1 MKRTLYPV
9 KALAVCS
16 PQNSGLG
23 RDSGLGGSGAGR
35 NSRAG
40 IASGRALGRALGARM
55 RSAVSM
61 LLLSAGLGLA
71 SPEVLRA
78 APEGGRVLQGEGE
91 ISYEEEGRRTVVR
104 QSGSKL
110 VVDWDRFDVGAEE
123 SVHFAQPGRESSVLN
138 RIFDTKASEIYGRL
152 TAPGRV
158 WLVNGHGVYFA
169 PGARVNV
176 GGLVASSLDVDPGE
190 FMSGRYVLRRR
201 AGAPSGRVVNRGLL
215 EAARGGFVGLAGSE
229 VSNEGLIYAQAGRIE
244 LATGERIEVVD
255 FDGDGLLG
263 FAVREGVLAGSG
275 KVENS
280 GELRAQGGEVYLKG
294 SVAREVLEGVVN
306 NSGVIQASRVSRR
319 GGKIV
324 LEGVGG
330 GVLNSGELSVSGES
344 GERGGEV
351 KLSGDWVRQEGEVEA
366 SGEREGGRV
375 ALKAKGLLGIEGV
388 LRVGSSK
395 GKGGTLVLEGERI
408 RLGGESELDVSGA
421 IGGGRIYLGGGRQGQ
436 DAAIK
441 NARNTEVAEGAVLR
455 ADALVKGDGGEV
467 IVWAEEKTSYQ
478 GSISARGGEE
488 GGDGGFAEVSAK
500 WLQYGGAVDLRAPRG
515 KVGKLLL
522 DPVNVEICHADP
534 DDCVHN
540 EPNTFTDAAITTI
553 LAGSNLEISTG
564 DAGSSGSG
572 DGDITFR
579 NDDVEI
585 TWPSRSGTILT
596 LTALRNISLA
606 GTLTGNSVENS
617 TLALGFG
624 GTLDFS
630 GLSDPAT
637 KISNLS
643 LRATGSGSGATLKG
657 LKVYRVTGVNSGVLP
672 EGGGNEGSERWR
684 FSGVRNLEGTEGDDD
699 FSFWGTTSCLVLTG
713 DSCVSDVSQSGEIRG
728 GGGNDSITGTRV
740 ADTVHFTLTI
750 GANADDSRM
759 ERQAGT
765 NAAVAVTKFSGIEDF
780 NTSAGNDT
788 FNVNAPITGHL
799 RGFRGDDI
807 FNVAAAFT
815 GRIVGA
821 QGQDTFNINADV
833 SSGSGDVLVG
843 NEGNDIFNFGENAA
857 VTIRGTVRGGA
868 GEDTFNI
875 RGDISL
881 PDNRGGIRGEG
892 GADTF
897 NIFTGGQIRGDSFY
911 GEDGSDELRIMGDNT
926 AYTYTVSSS
935 GNTLTRDGS
944 MVAGFESV
952 ENLFGGGSDE
962 DILRVT
968 GNTAA
973 TYTLST
979 NTITSADM
987 LTLAL
992 GDEAFNFSDIET
1004 LEGGDGADTFNIEIA
1019 YAGDLR
1025 GGAGADTFVFSD
1037 SGDVGDVDGG
1047 AGTDILRVTGNTAY
1061 TYTVDSSEGNTL
1073 KRGNTTVA
1081 DFSNV
1086 EDLEGGAGADRF
1098 SISTPHTGDLRGG
1111 GGADIFIIEDI
1122 EGGGVTHTGNLYGGE
1137 GDDIFNLSGLVRGNI
1152 QGDEGND
1159 TFNFE
1164 LVEGCLVLG
1173 SGVCGAGANGAGSV
1187 DGGAGSGDVVNVLFN
1202 DNPVKVTLSA
1212 APTANGFSGSI
1223 ERVDSGTTTRFT
1235 GFAGINTING
1245 HTDQALA
1252 NEISVASS
1260 IVLSHEPDDSQIS
1273 YAEVTPARTLVYSNF
1288 RVFSGFGDGVLDLSS
1303 LSEAVTVELTR
1314 VNTAGGFDGSYTI
1327 GGGDPIEFERI
1338 SSLQGGSGSDTLRF
1352 SIEGNEIGIATFT
1365 VSGDRQGNL
1374 SVVAMG
1380 QEMSFTFESIENLVG
1395 SNVAADIFVFSAAGT
1410 LGTGGTVD
1418 GGADTDT
1425 LRVTGDTGYT
1435 YTVASGGNTLARGG
1449 ATIAA
1454 FSNVE
1459 DLEGGDGADVFIFGE
1474 GGGLGT
1480 DGMVDGRGG
1489 MDTLRFTGSS
1499 GVAYSTSTNGN
1510 TLMQGNILLTGF
1522 SSVES
1527 LEGGSGADTFNI
1539 GTVLSGSL
1547 KGEGGADSFVFS
1559 ATGSAASVDGGD
1571 GADTDTLGVTGN
1583 DAYTYTVASG
1593 GNTLARGGTTVAAFS
1608 NVENLEGGAGADV
1621 FIFGEGGGL
1630 GTDGMV
1636 DGRGGMDTLRFTGS
1650 SGVVY
1655 STSTSGNTLMQ
1666 GSTLLTGFSS
1676 VESLE
1681 GGSGADTFN
1690 IGTALSGSL
1699 TGRGGADSFVFS
1711 TTGSAAS
1718 VDGGAD
1724 TDTLGATGNDAY
1736 TYTVASGGGGS
1747 LRQGG
1752 AMVAAFSN
1760 IENLQGGAGADTFIF
1775 SAGGDVGNIDGG
1787 AGRNT
1792 LRATGNDAYTYR
1804 VASSGNTLAR
1814 GGTTVAA
1821 FSNVEDLE
1829 GGDGADSFNIEIAHA
1844 GNLSGGAGADTF
1856 NIEVVHTGNLSGGA
1870 GADTFVFSGSG
1881 DVEGNVD
1888 GGADTD
1894 TLRGTG
1900 NDNYTYTVA
1909 SGGNTLARGAT
1920 TIAAFS
1926 NVADLEGGD
1935 GTNTFN
1941 IRIAHTG
1948 VLLGR
1953 NGDDNFNLAA
1963 VLTGRVDGGLY
1974 GTNTLTLQSG
1984 GAVRRAPGGGSVH
1997 LAPSIFLVY
2006 QGWSDPVTVT
2016 LGGYSGDEGVG
2027 FTGMAS
2033 GLLAADGS
2041 SLDASGF
2048 RDIRDLKVL
2057 NSTSTD
2063 NTLQGIDLESG
2074 RVAEFGLFLD
2084 SSNNAI
2090 ARYSYIGA
2098 GTSPSRRFQ
2107 GIDVVRGG
2115 NGEGVNILVDSS
2127 TFNSHSVVSGVG
2139 QGSICLPRCDGDD
2152 PKGVWT
2158 FSGMDR
2164 LRVADG
2170 VDTLALSED
2179 EVKNMAEVWV
2189 ILEDLEGLPDV
2200 SGFEGRI
2207 EVAATPSTPSAPA
2220 VVWLEF
2226 VGIDEV
2232 TVPSG
2237 METRG
2242 TGRNILRNELMDQG
2256 SRVPLEDRRGA
2267 TAGSGS
2273 IRYIA
2278 GSASLSYTGFDER
2291 QLFVLDLGSL
2301 GSDVTVTLSGRDT
2314 EGYSGTYSTS
2324 DGASSGPFTK
2334 SLGVRGRTE
2343 VTEVGDTLITQLTGA
2358 STWNVATA
2366 GNSYSNG
2373 GLSYY
2378 FAEIENL
2385 QGGAGEDTFN
2395 IGVAHTGDLSGGAGA
2410 DIFFLMD
2417 SGDVEGNVDGGAGT
2431 DTLRGSGASVYTY
2444 TVASGGNTLAR
2455 GDTTIAAFSD
2465 VEDLEGGD
2473 GADIFVFGE
2482 GGGLGT
2488 EGMVDGRGGTDTL
2501 RFTGSSGVAYST
2513 SADRNT
2519 LMRGSTLLTGFSSV
2533 ENLEGGS
2540 GADTFNIQSGVG
2552 DLAGGGGADTFI
2564 FSATGD
2570 AASVDGGDDTD
2581 TLRATGNVAYAY
2593 TVASGGN
2600 TLRRGATTIAAFSNV
2615 QNLEG
2620 GDGADTFNI
2629 EVAHAGN
2636 LSGGAGADT
2645 FVFSGSG
2652 DVEGNVDGGADTD
2665 TLRVPGDTNTDHT
2678 YTVASGGNTLARG
2691 DTTIADFSNVQN
2703 LEGGGGADTF
2713 KIEIPHTGVLIGGRG
2728 SDTFDLAA
2736 VVTGRLDGGGG
2747 AGEAA
2752 DTFTLRSGAGVRRA
2766 EGGGNAP
2773 LLSSTKGSLIYQE
2786 WSNPVTVTLGG
2797 HVDFIGF
2804 SGTAT
2809 GLSADGSNLDANG
2822 FAGITN
2828 LDVDGTSTDDI
2839 LQGIDL
2845 ASGQTANFLLMN
2857 LDEED
2862 SAIGSYKYAQAPESA
2877 TLSFQGIEDV
2887 RGGSGEGKERLRDS
2901 GLGASRYEVEGVGQG
2916 RFCRLSSCKRN
2927 DKDKRILRF
2936 SGIEILDGLVGAD
2949 TLVLSMVANTAEAWV
2964 ILGGVLPYTNGFQ
2977 GTVEIAATP
2986 AATTREVWVEFEGIM
3001 EVIGASGEVQ
3011 NVLRNELMDQGS
3023 RVSLEDRRGATAGSG
3038 SIRYIAGSASLSYTG
3053 FDERQLFVLDL
3064 ESLGSAVTVTLSGR
3078 DTEGYSGTY
3087 STSDGASSGSFTKSL
3102 GVRGRTELGDTL
3114 ITQLTQA
3121 GTWNVATAGN
3131 SYSTGEDSEELSY
3144 SFVEIEDLQGG
3155 PGVDT
3160 FTIEI
3165 AHSGDLV
3172 GGAGDDTFEIN
3183 AAVTGDVQGGE
3194 GADTF
3199 TFQINAAVTGDVQG
3213 GGGADTFTIG
3223 AAHSGNLVGGAGNDI
3238 FQINAA
3244 VTGDVQG
3251 GEGADR
3257 FTIGAAHSGNLVGGA
3272 GNDTFELNASVTG
3285 EVQGGAGADTF
3296 TLGSGGCVLSSG
3308 SSCSAANPT
3317 LGTISGGADQD
3328 SLGRSLATTYLLD
3341 ATTVGAGTLEGVAQF
3356 SGIERLQGGAESD
3369 TLSLTS
3375 LSTTGEGRVLVTF
3388 TGTPDANGFSGR
3400 VAVVN
3405 VSQIEFVGMNQILGN
3420 ENNASR
3426 NELAAGGLSLES
3438 MLDGVNGSVRYS
3450 PDIALAYENFGVLS
3464 GFRLN
3469 LGGST
3474 TKIEVTLT
3482 RPSGTGFDGE
3492 YVQGDA
3498 TVLFTGSGGIA
3509 GTQSTEDL
3517 LQLTD
3522 GATSG
3527 GRFVVTGAGNGSYLY
3542 VAAGTESMFNFSG
3555 IEMLRGSGNEVL
3567 VGSRTTVDSSGA
3579 NVASEYRLTAP
3590 GTGSLHRGTSELLS
3604 FSDIGRLQ
3612 GGAESDTLNLTAIS
3626 TTGENLLRVTFQGS
3640 PLPLE
3645 APGAEG
3651 FSGTLQVQVDGA
3663 STTLDFV
3670 GFDVVEGRGDN
3681 SARNVLVVGSDL
3693 SLSDRGDSVLYV
3705 DGGGTERVLRYS
3717 AFGMLDGFSLV
3728 LAANVVRVTL
3738 TGPPTS
3744 FGFPGELYD
3753 SGDTLLRSFMNS
3765 PGVSG
3770 VDGTSRRLEVGFEAV
3785 GTFTI
3790 SGVDTGTYMTTTSE
3804 GVASFSFARI
3814 GSLSGG
3820 AGAERFVLEAGGSL
3834 SGSVAGGEGVDRLV
3848 TEGAVAA
3855 SFTLSAMGTGNLAS
3869 GNRAFSFSGVE
3880 HLAGGSGANLL
3891 SYSGVSEAVTVTLQG
3906 RGALAGFQGQGT
3918 FLEGFANISE
3928 VVSGSGT
3935 ADHLVADLSSGGTFT
3950 LSGSGAGSYQNTLVE
3965 NILAFSA
3972 FENLSGGAGADTFR
3986 VEEGGSV
3993 SGELHGG
4000 GGNDV
4005 LDLSKLFRSG
4015 LWLVELSK
4023 VTESPAT
4030 GFSGSYGQTTLRGST
4045 RAEPAI
4051 GLDLVYLVNKLGSSN
4066 SFGFTGID
4074 ELRAPRVNTSRGVFL
4089 QGTNAGG
4096 RWRLNGQYAGS
4107 YESLGTTLSF
4117 SNVRQVQGGAR
4128 TDQGEAGVDILD
4140 VSAIAGPLTLFL
4152 SGDNGS
4158 LTTPDYR
4165 GNVVSGARDNG
4176 DENNTEP
4183 LVYYRGIERYA
4194 GGEAAY
4200 LLVEVLAEGR
4210 NLVVNPQSSTP
4221 AEDRPS
4227 NPILLSLTQDEGGE
4241 RLQTLDEFLGAVLI
4255 GGTLFPEEV
4264 LADGEGELPLSLR
4277 PSLGE
4282 SNVAQRGR
4290 GVQADTLRVEGALE
4304 TRGDLYLA
4312 ASNIQLV
4319 GDLAA
4324 GTETAGELASAAGS
4338 ASKVVLVA
4346 VGAKPVDSRAGAGP
4360 GNIEVQLSE
4369 GDAERTIYAGSGTLI
4384 ANSGI
4389 EGANSLVLN
4398 FDGGVLRTAVS
4409 PGATR
4414 NSNSQVRPEGLTTLL
4429 RNYLAVLDLD
4439 AQEFVVILFNPTTQ
4453 LSTVIGRL
4461 YLDLGL
4467 FVEELSLYGLEGA
4480 GLALFYS
4487 QCEEVESCAPE
4498 ITLEKLEKLI
4508 ALLEE
4513 QLAGGL
4519 VSVTGLDREVLDLRL
4534 RRAQA
4539 LRKELRVFLG
4549 LDAPEG
4555 VEEEEE
4561 LDFEEFDL
4569 PSANLGGADRG

>member
-1 MKRTLYPV
+1 MLTGAEPRKLENRLNYRPRKYLDFLLPCSGLPSCPILGLLSHFLTVALHSGTSMNRNRCPVKPYPV
-9 KALAVCS
+9 KALAACT
-16 PQNSGLG
+16 PRNSGF
-23 RDSGLGGSGAGR
+23 GGNSGAGR
-35 NSRAG
+35 NSHARNSHAA
-40 IASGRALGRALGARM
+40 IAPGKAPERALGTFSGDFPASLRAPLRAPLRERLQSSSLVSSFLGARM

-152 TAPGRV
+152 TASGRV

-190 FMSGRYVLRRR
+190 FMSGRYVLRRQ

-263 FAVREGVLAGSG
+263 FAVQEGVLAGSG

-330 GVLNSGELSVSGES
+330 GVLNSGELEVSGES

-375 ALKAKGLLGIEGV
+375 ALKAKGLLTVEGV
-388 LRVGSSK
+388 LRAGSSK
-395 GKGGTLVLEGERI
+395 GKGGTLVLEGERV

-436 DAAIK
+436 DAAIE

-522 DPVNVEICHADP
+522 DPVNVRICNAGNTAVP
-534 DDCVHN
+534 CTHN
-540 EPNTFTDAAITTI
+540 NTNIFTGAAITTM

-564 DAGSSGSG
+564 ATGTDPGNIALES
-572 DGDITFR
+572 
-579 NDDVEI
+579 DVVI
-585 TWPSRSGTILT
+585 TWPSSARTLT
-596 LTALRNISLA
+596 LTAANDIILA
-606 GTLTGNSVENS
+606 GTLTGNSVATS
-617 TLALGFG
+617 TLDLNFG

-630 GLSDPAT
+630 GLSDPGT
-637 KISNLS
+637 DISNLS

-657 LKVYRVTGVNSGVLP
+657 LKMYRVTGVNSGVLP
-672 EGGGNEGSERWR
+672 EGGGNKGSERWR
-684 FSGVRNLEGTEGDDD
+684 FSSVRNLEGTEGADN

-713 DSCVSDVSQSGEIRG
+713 DSCTSDVSQSGKVLG
-728 GGGNDSITGTRV
+728 GGGNDSLIGTRV

-750 GANADDSRM
+750 GANADDSKM
-759 ERQAGT
+759 ERQVGA
-765 NAAVAVTKFSGIEDF
+765 NAAVTVTKFSGIEDF
-780 NTSAGNDT
+780 ETSAGNDT
-788 FNVNAPITGHL
+788 FNVNAPITGSL
-799 RGFRGDDI
+799 RAYQGDDT

-815 GRIVGA
+815 GLIVGA

-833 SSGSGDVLVG
+833 SSGSGAVLAG
-843 NEGNDIFNFGENAA
+843 DEGNDIFNFGENAA
-857 VTIRGTVRGGA
+857 VTITGTVRGGV

-875 RGDISL
+875 RGEISL
-881 PDNRGGIRGEG
+881 PGNRGGIRGEG
-892 GADTF
+892 GADTLS
-897 NIFTGGQIRGDSFY
+897 IFTGGQISEDLFY
-911 GEDGSDELRIMGDNT
+911 GEDGADELRIMGDNT
-926 AYTYTVSSS
+926 AYTYTINSS
-935 GNTLTRDGS
+935 GNTSLTRGGL
-944 MVAGFESV
+944 MVAGLESV
-952 ENLFGGGSDE
+952 EKLFGGGSDA
-962 DILRVT
+962 DTLRVT

-973 TYTLST
+973 TYTLG
-979 NTITSADM
+979 NAEN
-987 LTLAL
+987 TLAQVGTTTVL
-992 GDEAFNFSDIET
+992 SFSDIEI
-1004 LEGGDGADTFNIEIA
+1004 LEGGDGADTFNIEVA

-1025 GGAGADTFVFSD
+1025 GGAGADTFVFSATG
-1037 SGDVGDVDGG
+1037 SAASVDGG
-1047 AGTDILRVTGNTAY
+1047 DGADTDTLGVTGNDAY
-1061 TYTVDSSEGNTL
+1061 TYTVASGGNAL
-1073 KRGNTTVA
+1073 ARGGTTVA
-1081 DFSNV
+1081 AFSNV
-1086 EDLEGGAGADRF
+1086 ENLEGGAGADVF
-1098 SISTPHTGDLRGG
+1098 
-1111 GGADIFIIEDI
+1111 IFG
-1122 EGGGVTHTGNLYGGE
+1122 EGGG
-1137 GDDIFNLSGLVRGNI
+1137 
-1152 QGDEGND
+1152 
-1159 TFNFE
+1159 
-1164 LVEGCLVLG
+1164 LG
-1173 SGVCGAGANGAGSV
+1173 TDGMV
-1187 DGGAGSGDVVNVLFN
+1187 DGM
-1202 DNPVKVTLSA
+1202 
-1212 APTANGFSGSI
+1212 
-1223 ERVDSGTTTRFT
+1223 VDGR
-1235 GFAGINTING
+1235 GGI
-1245 HTDQALA
+1245 
-1252 NEISVASS
+1252 
-1260 IVLSHEPDDSQIS
+1260 
-1273 YAEVTPARTLVYSNF
+1273 
-1288 RVFSGFGDGVLDLSS
+1288 
-1303 LSEAVTVELTR
+1303 
-1314 VNTAGGFDGSYTI
+1314 
-1327 GGGDPIEFERI
+1327 
-1338 SSLQGGSGSDTLRF
+1338 DTLRF
-1352 SIEGNEIGIATFT
+1352 TGSSGVVYSTSTSGNTLMQGSTLLTGFSSVESLEGGSGADTFNIGTAL
-1365 VSGDRQGNL
+1365 SGSLTGRG
-1374 SVVAMG
+1374 G
-1380 QEMSFTFESIENLVG
+1380 
-1395 SNVAADIFVFSAAGT
+1395 ADSFVFSTTGSAAS
-1410 LGTGGTVD
+1410 VD

-1425 LRVTGDTGYT
+1425 LGATGNVAYT
-1435 YTVASGGNTLARGG
+1435 YTVASGGGGSLRQGGAMVAAFSNIENLEGGAGADTFIFSAGGDVGNIDGGAGRNTLRATGNDAYTYRVASSGNTLARGG
-1449 ATIAA
+1449 TTVAA

-1459 DLEGGDGADVFIFGE
+1459 NLEGGAGADVFIFGE

-1489 MDTLRFTGSS
+1489 IDTLRFTGSS
-1499 GVAYSTSTNGN
+1499 GVVYSTSTSGN
-1510 TLMQGNILLTGF
+1510 TLMQGSTLLTGF

-1539 GTVLSGSL
+1539 GTALSGSL
-1547 KGEGGADSFVFS
+1547 TGRGGADSFVFS

-1920 TIAAFS
+1920 MIAAFS
-1926 NVADLEGGD
+1926 NVQNLEGGD
-1935 GTNTFN
+1935 GDDTFN
-1941 IRIAHTG
+1941 INIAHTG
-1948 VLLGR
+1948 ILLGGR
-1953 NGDDNFNLAA
+1953 RSSDGFLLGTGSVKFNLAA
-1963 VLTGRVDGGLY
+1963 ELTGSLDGGFL
-1974 GTNTLTLQSG
+1974 GADILTLQPG
-1984 GAVRRAPGGGSVH
+1984 GAVRRAPGGGS
-1997 LAPSIFLVY
+1997 APLVNQVRLVY

-2016 LGGYSGDEGVG
+2016 LGGYDPHPDIG

-2048 RDIRDLKVL
+2048 QTLFDLRVL
-2057 NSTSTD
+2057 NSTSTS
-2063 NTLQGIDLESG
+2063 TLQGFDLVSG
-2074 RVAEFGLFLD
+2074 QTAEFVLAAAETISNRGYFYNSPPGAVVEFRGRLSFLGID
-2084 SSNNAI
+2084 TI
-2090 ARYSYIGA
+2090 
-2098 GTSPSRRFQ
+2098 Q
-2107 GIDVVRGG
+2107 GGGGEGVDVVRSGG
-2115 NGEGVNILVDSS
+2115 HLAENHIEVR
-2127 TFNSHSVVSGVG
+2127 GVG
-2139 QGSICLPRCDGDD
+2139 RGIFCEPSCVGSD
-2152 PKGVWT
+2152 PKTIWN
-2158 FSGMDR
+2158 FSRMD
-2164 LRVADG
+2164 LLEGGEG
-2170 VDTLALSED
+2170 VDTLALIVAAPTAVTSVTLGE
-2179 EVKNMAEVWV
+2179 M
-2189 ILEDLEGLPDV
+2189 LRLPDTL
-2200 SGFEGRI
+2200 GFDGKV
-2207 EVAATPSTPSAPA
+2207 EVASSSSDSE
-2220 VVWLEF
+2220 VWLEF
-2226 VGIDEV
+2226 REIDKV
-2232 TVPSG
+2232 IVSSG
-2237 METRG
+2237 KVQ
-2242 TGRNILRNELMDQG
+2242 NILRNELVDAQG
-2256 SRVPLEDRRGA
+2256 SRVRLEDRRGA
-2267 TAGSGS
+2267 AEGSGS
-2273 IRYIA
+2273 IRYLRTGHA
-2278 GSASLSYTGFDER
+2278 PQGLSYEGFNES
-2291 QLFVLDLGSL
+2291 QLFV
-2301 GSDVTVTLSGRDT
+2301 R
-2314 EGYSGTYSTS
+2314 
-2324 DGASSGPFTK
+2324 
-2334 SLGVRGRTE
+2334 
-2343 VTEVGDTLITQLTGA
+2343 
-2358 STWNVATA
+2358 
-2366 GNSYSNG
+2366 
-2373 GLSYY
+2373 
-2378 FAEIENL
+2378 
-2385 QGGAGEDTFN
+2385 
-2395 IGVAHTGDLSGGAGA
+2395 DLS
-2410 DIFFLMD
+2410 
-2417 SGDVEGNVDGGAGT
+2417 
-2431 DTLRGSGASVYTY
+2431 
-2444 TVASGGNTLAR
+2444 
-2455 GDTTIAAFSD
+2455 
-2465 VEDLEGGD
+2465 
-2473 GADIFVFGE
+2473 
-2482 GGGLGT
+2482 
-2488 EGMVDGRGGTDTL
+2488 
-2501 RFTGSSGVAYST
+2501 
-2513 SADRNT
+2513 
-2519 LMRGSTLLTGFSSV
+2519 
-2533 ENLEGGS
+2533 
-2540 GADTFNIQSGVG
+2540 Q
-2552 DLAGGGGADTFI
+2552 
-2564 FSATGD
+2564 
-2570 AASVDGGDDTD
+2570 
-2581 TLRATGNVAYAY
+2581 
-2593 TVASGGN
+2593 
-2600 TLRRGATTIAAFSNV
+2600 
-2615 QNLEG
+2615 
-2620 GDGADTFNI
+2620 
-2629 EVAHAGN
+2629 
-2636 LSGGAGADT
+2636 
-2645 FVFSGSG
+2645 
-2652 DVEGNVDGGADTD
+2652 
-2665 TLRVPGDTNTDHT
+2665 
-2678 YTVASGGNTLARG
+2678 
-2691 DTTIADFSNVQN
+2691 
-2703 LEGGGGADTF
+2703 
-2713 KIEIPHTGVLIGGRG
+2713 
-2728 SDTFDLAA
+2728 
-2736 VVTGRLDGGGG
+2736 
-2747 AGEAA
+2747 
-2752 DTFTLRSGAGVRRA
+2752 
-2766 EGGGNAP
+2766 
-2773 LLSSTKGSLIYQE
+2773 
-2786 WSNPVTVTLGG
+2786 
-2797 HVDFIGF
+2797 
-2804 SGTAT
+2804 
-2809 GLSADGSNLDANG
+2809 
-2822 FAGITN
+2822 
-2828 LDVDGTSTDDI
+2828 
-2839 LQGIDL
+2839 
-2845 ASGQTANFLLMN
+2845 
-2857 LDEED
+2857 
-2862 SAIGSYKYAQAPESA
+2862 
-2877 TLSFQGIEDV
+2877 
-2887 RGGSGEGKERLRDS
+2887 
-2901 GLGASRYEVEGVGQG
+2901 
-2916 RFCRLSSCKRN
+2916 
-2927 DKDKRILRF
+2927 
-2936 SGIEILDGLVGAD
+2936 
-2949 TLVLSMVANTAEAWV
+2949 
-2964 ILGGVLPYTNGFQ
+2964 
-2977 GTVEIAATP
+2977 
-2986 AATTREVWVEFEGIM
+2986 
-3001 EVIGASGEVQ
+3001 
-3011 NVLRNELMDQGS
+3011 
-3023 RVSLEDRRGATAGSG
+3023 
-3038 SIRYIAGSASLSYTG
+3038 
-3053 FDERQLFVLDL
+3053 
-3064 ESLGSAVTVTLSGR
+3064 GSAVTVTLSGR
-3078 DTEGYSGTY
+3078 DPEEGYSGTY
-3087 STSDGASSGSFTKSL
+3087 SIGGGSESFTKSL
-3102 GVRGRTELGDTL
+3102 GVRGTAMEDTL
-3114 ITQLTQA
+3114 ITQLT
-3121 GTWNVATAGN
+3121 GESTWIIATEEN
-3131 SYSTGEDSEELSY
+3131 SYSNGGSNGGPTY
-3144 SFVEIEDLQGG
+3144 HFFEIENLQGG
-3155 PGVDT
+3155 AGVDA
-3160 FTIEI
+3160 FTIGA
-3165 AHSGDLV
+3165 AHSGNLV
-3172 GGAGDDTFEIN
+3172 GGAGDDTFQINAAVTGNVQGGEGADTFRIEAAHSGNLVGGAGDDTFRINAAVTGNVQGGEEADTIIFLSN

-3194 GADTF
+3194 
-3199 TFQINAAVTGDVQG
+3199 
-3213 GGGADTFTIG
+3213 GADTFTIG

-3238 FQINAA
+3238 FQLNAS

-3251 GEGADR
+3251 GAGADTFTIGAAHSGNLVGGAGDDIFQLNASVTGDVQGDEGADT

-3272 GNDTFELNASVTG
+3272 GNDIFEINAAVTG
-3285 EVQGGAGADTF
+3285 DVQGGAGADTF

-3328 SLGRSLATTYLLD
+3328 SLSRSLATTYLLD
-3341 ATTVGAGTLEGVAQF
+3341 ATTAGAGTLEGIAEF
-3356 SGIERLQGGAESD
+3356 SGIEKLEGGAASD
-3369 TLSLTS
+3369 TLSLTMIPA
-3375 LSTTGEGRVLVTF
+3375 TGENELVQVTLAD
-3388 TGTPDANGFSGR
+3388 TPTPDADGFSGR
-3400 VAVVN
+3400 VSVAGEDR
-3405 VSQIEFVGMNQILGN
+3405 IEFEGVDVIEGN
-3420 ENNASR
+3420 AANA
-3426 NELAAGGLSLES
+3426 
-3438 MLDGVNGSVRYS
+3438 
-3450 PDIALAYENFGVLS
+3450 
-3464 GFRLN
+3464 
-3469 LGGST
+3469 
-3474 TKIEVTLT
+3474 
-3482 RPSGTGFDGE
+3482 
-3492 YVQGDA
+3492 
-3498 TVLFTGSGGIA
+3498 
-3509 GTQSTEDL
+3509 
-3517 LQLTD
+3517 
-3522 GATSG
+3522 
-3527 GRFVVTGAGNGSYLY
+3527 
-3542 VAAGTESMFNFSG
+3542 
-3555 IEMLRGSGNEVL
+3555 
-3567 VGSRTTVDSSGA
+3567 
-3579 NVASEYRLTAP
+3579 
-3590 GTGSLHRGTSELLS
+3590 
-3604 FSDIGRLQ
+3604 
-3612 GGAESDTLNLTAIS
+3612 
-3626 TTGENLLRVTFQGS
+3626 
-3640 PLPLE
+3640 
-3645 APGAEG
+3645 
-3651 FSGTLQVQVDGA
+3651 
-3663 STTLDFV
+3663 
-3670 GFDVVEGRGDN
+3670 
-3681 SARNVLVVGSDL
+3681 ARNSFKVGEL
-3693 SLSDRGDSVLYV
+3693 RLSDRGNSVLYV
-3705 DGGGTERVLRYS
+3705 DSGGTDRVLSYS
-3717 AFGMLDGFSLV
+3717 NFGVVDGFLVGLTADVVRIVLTGLSTEGGAGMLYGSSS
-3728 LAANVVRVTL
+3728 T
-3738 TGPPTS
+3738 P
-3744 FGFPGELYD
+3744 
-3753 SGDTLLRSFMNS
+3753 LRSFTNS

-3770 VDGTSRRLEVGFEAV
+3770 VDGGSHLLEVGFTVAV
-3785 GTFTI
+3785 AGTFTI
-3790 SGVDTGTYMTTTSE
+3790 SGADTGTYSRTSGGGE
-3804 GVASFSFARI
+3804 FSFARI
-3814 GSLSGG
+3814 GSLAGG
-3820 AGAERFVLEAGGSL
+3820 AAAERFVLGTGGSL

-3855 SFTLSAMGTGNLAS
+3855 SFTLSAMGAGSLAS
-3869 GNRAFSFSGVE
+3869 GNRGFSFSGVE
-3880 HLAGGSGANLL
+3880 HLEGGSGANLL

-3906 RGALAGFQGQGT
+3906 RGALAGSQGQGT
-3918 FLEGFANISE
+3918 YLEGFTNISE
-3928 VVSGSGT
+3928 VVGGDGT
-3935 ADHLVADLSSGGTFT
+3935 ADRLVGDFSGGGVFT
-3950 LSGSGAGSYQNTLVE
+3950 LSGSDMGNYEDLLT
-3965 NILAFSA
+3965 FSA

-4005 LDLSKLFRSG
+4005 LDLSELFRSG

-4051 GLDLVYLVNKLGSSN
+4051 GLDLVYLVNKLGASN

-4194 GGEAAY
+4194 GGEEAY

-4319 GDLAA
+4319 GDLAV
-4324 GTETAGELASAAGS
+4324 GTETAGEFASAAGS

-4414 NSNSQVRPEGLTTLL
+4414 NSNPNLQSQVRPEGLTTLL

-4534 RRAQA
+4534 RRARA